1 MLFLTWLPRNDGI
14 EPRKL
19 PIIKENQK
27 SGTVRG

>member
-14 EPRKL
+14 EPKKS

-27 SGTVRG
+27 SDTARG